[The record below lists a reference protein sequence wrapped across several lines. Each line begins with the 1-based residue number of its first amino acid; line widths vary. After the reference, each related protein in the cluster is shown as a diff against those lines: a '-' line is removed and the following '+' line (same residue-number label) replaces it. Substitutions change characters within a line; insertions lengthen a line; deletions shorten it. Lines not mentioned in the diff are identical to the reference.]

1 MADGRDPD
9 ARAGRAAR
17 VVECDG
23 YDRAAIVRLRRGSNA
38 WRALDEDGAKL
49 VPHFPALVEDLFCA
63 LFKMNVLQRP
73 AVDVAASAAF
83 NRRVLAGVLA
93 GPAYPVLRLHTVLD
107 EARAG
112 LGAVLIG
119 EAVLRALRNDRVLT
133 SGDLLD
139 LWNLEREGEAAREA
153 EEEAEV
159 GRELA
164 DEARAASPA
173 RDAAADREQ
182 EDAPAVDQGA
192 PDDPDGDEPAAEDDA
207 PADDAPLAEDEGEPA
222 DGEPDPGAERRRRAT
237 RAGARA
243 LRAAAD
249 KARLTARGVAA
260 QREQK
265 RRRVEASFAR
275 VEKKLDQKL
284 LGAAAE
290 AASKV
295 ADLNESLQAWGR
307 GIGAGGPR
315 DPGQSIDLGRR
326 LADNQKMRRLFGVFG
341 RMRDQALSARKR
353 VLDRTDDELHEV
365 RPGRGLEDLGRLI
378 PHELVALS
386 HPVLRR
392 DFQRR
397 LLDGGL
403 LTYALRGTDQ
413 RGHGPLVVCLD
424 TSSSMAGEKEIWSK
438 AVALTFVEL
447 ARRKRRRCHVVC
459 FSSGEKGLRHFE
471 MNPGSSWSVALERT
485 LDLAEHFSGGGTDFR
500 PPLDAAARLL
510 GERALRRGDL
520 VLITDG
526 ECEVDAEWRA
536 SFLERKRKRNFALYS
551 ILIDVRSVQ
560 TETVRALSD
569 RVSLV
574 SDLRADTRDLF
585 SEPRRRRVA

>member
-1 MADGRDPD
+1 MADADD
-9 ARAGRAAR
+9 AGDRTPRAAAN
-17 VVECDG
+17 VVSSDA
-23 YDRAAIVRLRRGSNA
+23 YDRAAIVRLRRASTA
-38 WRALDEDGAKL
+38 WRALDDAGAKL

-63 LFKMNVLQRP
+63 LFKMNVVLKDD
-73 AVDVAASAAF
+73 ADVPVSAAF
-83 NRRVLAGVLA
+83 NRRVLRGVLT
-93 GPAYPVLRLHTVLD
+93 GPAYERLRLDTPLD

-119 EAVLRALRNDRVLT
+119 ESVLRALREDRVLT

-139 LWNLEREGEAAREA
+139 LWNLEREEQAAREA

-164 DEARAASPA
+164 DEAREESRTRPSGNDD
-173 RDAAADREQ
+173 DAAE
-182 EDAPAVDQGA
+182 
-192 PDDPDGDEPAAEDDA
+192 
-207 PADDAPLAEDEGEPA
+207 ADDTGDTPDETT
-222 DGEPDPGAERRRRAT
+222 DGEPDPGSERTRRAT
-237 RAGARA
+237 RAEARA
-243 LRAAAD
+243 MRAAAD

-284 LGAAAE
+284 LGAAAS
-290 AASKV
+290 AAGKV
-295 ADLNESLQAWGR
+295 ADLNESLAAWGR
-307 GIGAGGPR
+307 GLGTGGAR

-326 LADNQKMRRLFGVFG
+326 LADNEKMRKLFAVFG
-341 RMRDQALSARKR
+341 RVRDQALSVRRR
-353 VLDRTDDELHEV
+353 VLDRTDEELHEV
-365 RPGRGLEDLGRLI
+365 RPGRGIEDLGRLI

-386 HPVLRR
+386 HPLLRR

-397 LLDGGL
+397 LLDGGV

-424 TSSSMAGEKEIWSK
+424 TSSSMAGDKELWSK

-459 FSSGEKGLRHFE
+459 FSSGERGLRHFE
-471 MNPGSSWSVALERT
+471 MNPGSPWAVALDRT

-500 PPLDAAARLL
+500 PPLDTAARLL
-510 GERALRRGDL
+510 SERDMRRGDL

-536 SFLERKRKRNFALYS
+536 DFLARKRKRNFALYS
-551 ILIDVRSVQ
+551 ILIDVRDVQ

-574 SDLRADTRDLF
+574 SDLRADTRHIF
-585 SEPRRRRVA
+585 AEQKRRRAA

>member
-1 MADGRDPD
+1 MADAGD
-9 ARAGRAAR
+9 AHGNAPRVAAN
-17 VVECDG
+17 VVASDA
-23 YDRAAIVRLRRGSNA
+23 YDRAAIVRLRNASHA
-38 WRALDEDGAKL
+38 WRTLDADGAKL

-63 LFKMNVLQRP
+63 LFKLNVVLRGDADGP
-73 AVDVAASAAF
+73 VSAAF
-83 NRRVLAGVLA
+83 NRRVLRGVLA
-93 GPAYPVLRLHTVLD
+93 GPAYEMLRLHTPLD

-119 EAVLRALRNDRVLT
+119 ESVLRALREDRVLT

-139 LWNLEREGEAAREA
+139 LWNLEREEQAAREA
-153 EEEAEV
+153 EEEADV

-164 DEARAASPA
+164 EEAQGQARDEAPT
-173 RDAAADREQ
+173 RDAEAGDDADADAADDTGGE
-182 EDAPAVDQGA
+182 AT
-192 PDDPDGDEPAAEDDA
+192 DEPDA
-207 PADDAPLAEDEGEPA
+207 DGA
-222 DGEPDPGAERRRRAT
+222 GEPDPGSARARRAT
-237 RAGARA
+237 RADARA
-243 LRAAAD
+243 MRSAAD
-249 KARLTARGVAA
+249 RARLTARGVAA

-284 LGAAAE
+284 LGAAAT
-290 AASKV
+290 AAGKV
-295 ADLNESLQAWGR
+295 ADLDESLQAWGR
-307 GIGAGGPR
+307 GLGTGVAR

-326 LADNQKMRRLFGVFG
+326 LADNEKMRKLFSVFG
-341 RMRDQALSARKR
+341 RIRDQALSVRRR
-353 VLDRTDDELHEV
+353 VLDRTDEELHEV
-365 RPGRGLEDLGRLI
+365 RPGRGLDDLGRLI

-397 LLDGGL
+397 LLDGGV

-424 TSSSMAGEKEIWSK
+424 TSSSMAGEKELWSK

-459 FSSGEKGLRHFE
+459 FSSGERGLRHFE
-471 MNPGSSWSVALERT
+471 MNPGSSWSIALDRT

-500 PPLDAAARLL
+500 PPLDMAARLL
-510 GERALRRGDL
+510 AERDMRRGDL

-526 ECEVDAEWRA
+526 ECEVDADWRA
-536 SFLERKRKRNFALYS
+536 DFLARKRKRNFALYS
-551 ILIDVRSVQ
+551 ILIDVRDVQ

-574 SDLRADTRDLF
+574 SDLRADTRHIF
-585 SEPRRRRVA
+585 AEPKRRRAA

>member
-1 MADGRDPD
+1 MADADD
-9 ARAGRAAR
+9 AGDRTPRAAAN
-17 VVECDG
+17 VVSSDA
-23 YDRAAIVRLRRGSNA
+23 YDRAAIVRLRRASTA
-38 WRALDEDGAKL
+38 WRALDDAGAKL

-63 LFKMNVLQRP
+63 LFKLNVVLKDD
-73 AVDVAASAAF
+73 ADVPVSAAF
-83 NRRVLAGVLA
+83 NRRVLRGVLT
-93 GPAYPVLRLHTVLD
+93 GPAYERLRLDTPLD

-119 EAVLRALRNDRVLT
+119 ESVLRALREDRVLT

-139 LWNLEREGEAAREA
+139 LWNLEREEQAAREA

-164 DEARAASPA
+164 DEAREESRTRPSGNDD
-173 RDAAADREQ
+173 DAAE
-182 EDAPAVDQGA
+182 
-192 PDDPDGDEPAAEDDA
+192 
-207 PADDAPLAEDEGEPA
+207 ADDTGDTPDETT
-222 DGEPDPGAERRRRAT
+222 DGEPDPGSERTRRAT
-237 RAGARA
+237 RAEARA
-243 LRAAAD
+243 MRAAAD

-284 LGAAAE
+284 LGAAAS
-290 AASKV
+290 AAGKV
-295 ADLNESLQAWGR
+295 ADLNESLAAWGR
-307 GIGAGGPR
+307 GLGTGGAR

-326 LADNQKMRRLFGVFG
+326 LADNEKMRKLFAVFG
-341 RMRDQALSARKR
+341 RVRDQALSVRRR
-353 VLDRTDDELHEV
+353 VLDRTDEELHEV
-365 RPGRGLEDLGRLI
+365 RPGRGIEDLGRLI

-386 HPVLRR
+386 HPLLRR

-397 LLDGGL
+397 LLDGGV

-424 TSSSMAGEKEIWSK
+424 TSSSMAGDKELWSK

-459 FSSGEKGLRHFE
+459 FSSGERGLRHFE
-471 MNPGSSWSVALERT
+471 MNPGSPWAVALDRT

-500 PPLDAAARLL
+500 PPLDTAARLL
-510 GERALRRGDL
+510 SERDMRRGDL

-536 SFLERKRKRNFALYS
+536 DFLARKRKRNFALYS
-551 ILIDVRSVQ
+551 ILIDVRDVQ

-574 SDLRADTRDLF
+574 SDLRADTRHIF
-585 SEPRRRRVA
+585 AEQKRRRAA

>member
-1 MADGRDPD
+1 MADADD
-9 ARAGRAAR
+9 ASGGAPRVAAN
-17 VVECDG
+17 VVASDA
-23 YDRAAIVRLRRGSNA
+23 YDRAAIVRLRRASHA
-38 WRALDEDGAKL
+38 WRSLDDAGAKL

-63 LFKMNVLQRP
+63 LFKLNVVLKDDASVP
-73 AVDVAASAAF
+73 VSAAF
-83 NRRVLAGVLA
+83 NRRVLRGVLT
-93 GPAYPVLRLHTVLD
+93 GPAYERLRLDTPLD

-119 EAVLRALRNDRVLT
+119 ESVLRALREDRVLT

-139 LWNLEREGEAAREA
+139 LWNLEREEQAAREA

-164 DEARAASPA
+164 EEAREESRERPSNKDDVAVAEDVPDEVSDEAT
-173 RDAAADREQ
+173 
-182 EDAPAVDQGA
+182 
-192 PDDPDGDEPAAEDDA
+192 DEPDASAE
-207 PADDAPLAEDEGEPA
+207 
-222 DGEPDPGAERRRRAT
+222 GEPDPGSERARHAT
-237 RAGARA
+237 RADARA
-243 LRAAAD
+243 MRDAAN

-284 LGAAAE
+284 LGAAAS
-290 AASKV
+290 AAGKV

-307 GIGAGGPR
+307 GLGTGGAR

-326 LADNQKMRRLFGVFG
+326 LADNEKMRKLFAVFG
-341 RMRDQALSARKR
+341 RIRDQALSVRRR
-353 VLDRTDDELHEV
+353 VLDRTDEELHEV

-397 LLDGGL
+397 LLDGGV

-424 TSSSMAGEKEIWSK
+424 TSSSMAGEKELWSK

-459 FSSGEKGLRHFE
+459 FSSGERGLKHFE
-471 MNPGSSWSVALERT
+471 MNPGSPWAVALDRT

-500 PPLDAAARLL
+500 PPLDTAARLL
-510 GERALRRGDL
+510 SARDMRRGDL

-536 SFLERKRKRNFALYS
+536 DFLARKRKRNFALYS
-551 ILIDVRSVQ
+551 ILIDVRDVQ

-574 SDLRADTRDLF
+574 SDLRADTRHIF
-585 SEPRRRRVA
+585 AEPKRRRAA

>member
-1 MADGRDPD
+1 MAGADDAAERGRPRLPANVVVSD
-9 ARAGRAAR
+9 A
-17 VVECDG
+17 
-23 YDRAAIVRLRRGSNA
+23 YDRAAIVRLRRTSHA
-38 WRALDEDGAKL
+38 WRALDDDGAKL

-63 LFKMNVLQRP
+63 LFKLNVVVRP
-73 AVDVAASAAF
+73 DDAVAASAAF
-83 NRRVLAGVLA
+83 GRRVLRGVLA
-93 GPAYPVLRLHTVLD
+93 GPAYEMLRLHTPLD

-119 EAVLRALRNDRVLT
+119 EGVLSALREDRVLT

-139 LWNLEREGEAAREA
+139 LWNLEREEEAAREA

-164 DEARAASPA
+164 DAARAGTRAAEEAEPEAGSEDAVEDDRSPA
-173 RDAAADREQ
+173 
-182 EDAPAVDQGA
+182 G
-192 PDDPDGDEPAAEDDA
+192 DDA
-207 PADDAPLAEDEGEPA
+207 PADETDAPPGDAPPDAEGDAA
-222 DGEPDPGAERRRRAT
+222 DGEPDPGAPRARRTT

-243 LRAAAD
+243 MRAAAER
-249 KARLTARGVAA
+249 ARLTARGVAA

-265 RRRVEASFAR
+265 RRRVEAAFAR
-275 VEKKLDQKL
+275 VEKKLDRNL
-284 LGAAAE
+284 VGATAAA
-290 AASKV
+290 AGKV

-307 GIGAGGPR
+307 GLGAGGAR

-326 LADNQKMRRLFGVFG
+326 LADNEKMRRLFGVFG
-341 RMRDQALSARKR
+341 RIRDQALSVRRR
-353 VLDRTDDELHEV
+353 VLDRTDEELHEI
-365 RPGRGLEDLGRLI
+365 RPGRGIEDLGRLI

-397 LLDGGL
+397 LLDGGV
-403 LTYALRGTDQ
+403 LTYALRGSDR

-424 TSSSMAGEKEIWSK
+424 TSSSMAGDKEIWSK

-447 ARRKRRRCHVVC
+447 ARRRRRRCHVVC
-459 FSSGEKGLRHFE
+459 FSSGEKGLRHFD
-471 MNPGSSWSVALERT
+471 MNPGNAWTVGLDRT

-510 GERALRRGDL
+510 AERDLRRGDL

-526 ECEVDAEWRA
+526 ECEVDDAWRDE
-536 SFLERKRKRNFALYS
+536 FLARKRKRNFALYS
-551 ILIDVRSVQ
+551 ILIDVRDVQ
-560 TETVRALSD
+560 TATVRALSD
-569 RVSLV
+569 RVSLI
-574 SDLRADTRDLF
+574 SDLRADTRHLF
-585 SEPRRRRVA
+585 AEPRRRRVA

>member
-1 MADGRDPD
+1 MAGADD
-9 ARAGRAAR
+9 AGDRTPRAAAS
-17 VVECDG
+17 VAASDA
-23 YDRAAIVRLRRGSNA
+23 YDRAAIVRLRRASHA
-38 WRALDEDGAKL
+38 WRALDDAGAKL

-63 LFKMNVLQRP
+63 LFKMNVVLRDD
-73 AVDVAASAAF
+73 ADVPVSAAF
-83 NRRVLAGVLA
+83 NRRVLRGVLT
-93 GPAYPVLRLHTVLD
+93 GPAYERLRLDTPLD

-119 EAVLRALRNDRVLT
+119 ESVLRALREDRVLT

-139 LWNLEREGEAAREA
+139 LWNLEREEQAAREA

-164 DEARAASPA
+164 EEAREESRERPSNKDDVAVAEDVPDEVSDEAT
-173 RDAAADREQ
+173 
-182 EDAPAVDQGA
+182 
-192 PDDPDGDEPAAEDDA
+192 DEPDASAE
-207 PADDAPLAEDEGEPA
+207 
-222 DGEPDPGAERRRRAT
+222 GEPDPGSERARHAT
-237 RAGARA
+237 RADARA
-243 LRAAAD
+243 MRDAAN

-284 LGAAAE
+284 LGAAAS
-290 AASKV
+290 AAGKV

-307 GIGAGGPR
+307 GLGTGGAR

-326 LADNQKMRRLFGVFG
+326 LADNEKMRKLFAVFG
-341 RMRDQALSARKR
+341 RIRDQALSVRRR
-353 VLDRTDDELHEV
+353 VLDRTDEELHEV

-397 LLDGGL
+397 LLDGGV

-424 TSSSMAGEKEIWSK
+424 TSSSMAGEKELWSK

-459 FSSGEKGLRHFE
+459 FSSGERGLKHFE
-471 MNPGSSWSVALERT
+471 MNPGSPWAVALDRT

-500 PPLDAAARLL
+500 PPLDTAARLL
-510 GERALRRGDL
+510 SERDMRRGDL

-536 SFLERKRKRNFALYS
+536 DFLARKRKRNFALYS
-551 ILIDVRSVQ
+551 ILIDVRDAQ
-560 TETVRALSD
+560 ADTVRALSD

-574 SDLRADTRDLF
+574 SDLRADTRHIF
-585 SEPRRRRVA
+585 AEQKRRRAA

>member
-1 MADGRDPD
+1 MAGADD
-9 ARAGRAAR
+9 AGDRTPRAAAN
-17 VVECDG
+17 VVSSDA
-23 YDRAAIVRLRRGSNA
+23 YDRAAIVRLRRASTA
-38 WRALDEDGAKL
+38 WRALDDAGAKL

-63 LFKMNVLQRP
+63 LFKMNVVLKDD
-73 AVDVAASAAF
+73 ADVPVSAAF
-83 NRRVLAGVLA
+83 NRRVLRGVLT
-93 GPAYPVLRLHTVLD
+93 GPAYERLRLDTPLD

-119 EAVLRALRNDRVLT
+119 ESVLRALREDRVLT

-139 LWNLEREGEAAREA
+139 LWNLEREEQAAREA

-164 DEARAASPA
+164 DEAREESRTRPSGNDD
-173 RDAAADREQ
+173 DAAEAD
-182 EDAPAVDQGA
+182 DTGDT
-192 PDDPDGDEPAAEDDA
+192 PDETTDEPDA
-207 PADDAPLAEDEGEPA
+207 SA
-222 DGEPDPGAERRRRAT
+222 DGEPDPGSERTRRAT
-237 RAGARA
+237 RAEARA
-243 LRAAAD
+243 MRAAAD

-284 LGAAAE
+284 LGAAAS
-290 AASKV
+290 AAGKV
-295 ADLNESLQAWGR
+295 ADLNESLAAWGR
-307 GIGAGGPR
+307 GLGTGGAR

-326 LADNQKMRRLFGVFG
+326 LADNEKMRKLFAVFG
-341 RMRDQALSARKR
+341 RVRDQALSVRRR
-353 VLDRTDDELHEV
+353 VLDRTDEELHEV
-365 RPGRGLEDLGRLI
+365 RPGRGIEDLGRLI

-386 HPVLRR
+386 HPLLRR

-397 LLDGGL
+397 LLDGGV

-424 TSSSMAGEKEIWSK
+424 TSSSMAGDKELWSK

-459 FSSGEKGLRHFE
+459 FSSGERGLRHFE
-471 MNPGSSWSVALERT
+471 MNPGSPWAVALDRT

-500 PPLDAAARLL
+500 PPLDTAARLL
-510 GERALRRGDL
+510 SERDMRRGDL

-536 SFLERKRKRNFALYS
+536 DFLARKRKRNFALYS
-551 ILIDVRSVQ
+551 ILIDVRDVQ

-574 SDLRADTRDLF
+574 SDLRADTRHIF
-585 SEPRRRRVA
+585 AEQKRRRAA